1 MIRILAKSVREN
13 KKYSIIAPILVF
25 FQAMTNVAVPFLM
38 GDLIDKGI
46 MKGNLTYIC
55 HLGLLLLLL
64 ALAGIIAGITASWLA
79 GRASAGFSKNL
90 RHDLFNHIQQFS
102 FENIDNFSS
111 ASLVTRLTTDTNNL
125 QQAYQGMLRIA
136 VRAPSVMIFAFVMAF
151 VVSAKMAL
159 IFVVVIPIL
168 ALGLFVIIK
177 KARPLFHQVFQRY
190 DVLNQVVRE
199 DVRGIRVVKSYVRQA
214 TEKQKFNDAADGIYD
229 VFLKA
234 QRTMALN
241 APLMQFVVNATM
253 LLLCWFGAKLIV
265 GNQLQDGQLISMF
278 SYTMQILMSLN
289 MLSMIFNQLSMAEAS
304 ASRVV
309 RVLKAQPSIESPA
322 NGVQTVK
329 DGTVDFDHVNF
340 SYDHDP
346 QKLQL
351 QDINLHLK
359 AGETLGIIG
368 KTGSG
373 KSTLVSLLPRLYD
386 VTSGEVQLGGINVQD
401 YDLKTLRDNVSVVL
415 QNNVLFS
422 GTVKDNLRW
431 GDPHAT
437 DEQIIQACK
446 WAHADEFIQKL
457 PDGYDT
463 MLEQNGTN
471 VSGGQMQRLC
481 IARALLKNPQVL
493 ILDDSTSAVDTNTD
507 AQIRQAFRD
516 ELPHI
521 TKIIISQ
528 RISSILDA
536 DQIIV
541 LDHGK
546 ITAQG
551 THAELLKSS
560 KLYHDIYESQ
570 NYQGGEHH
578 GEANS

>member
-1 MIRILAKSVREN
+1 MIQILAKSVREN
-13 KKYSIIAPILVF
+13 KKYSIVAPILVF

-64 ALAGIIAGITASWLA
+64 ALAGIIAGTTASWLA

-241 APLMQFVVNATM
+241 APLMQFVINATM

-309 RVLKAQPSIESPA
+309 RVLKVQPSIESPA

-329 DGTVDFDHVNF
+329 DGMVDFDHVNF
-340 SYDHDP
+340 SYDHDS

-422 GTVKDNLRW
+422 GTIKDNLRW
-431 GDPHAT
+431 GNPHAT
-437 DEQIIQACK
+437 DEQIVQACK

-516 ELPHI
+516 DLPHI

-528 RISSILDA
+528 RISSISDA

-570 NYQGGEHH
+570 NYQGGEKH

>member
-64 ALAGIIAGITASWLA
+64 ALAGIIAGTTASWLA
-79 GRASAGFSKNL
+79 GRAAAGFSKNL

-159 IFVVVIPIL
+159 IFVVVIPVL

-322 NGVQTVK
+322 DGVQTVK

-386 VTSGEVQLGGINVQD
+386 VTSGKVQLGGINVQD

-431 GDPHAT
+431 GNPHAT

-516 ELPHI
+516 DLPYI

-528 RISSILDA
+528 RISSISDA

-570 NYQGGEHH
+570 NYQGGEKH

>member
-168 ALGLFVIIK
+168 TLGLFAIIK

-190 DVLNQVVRE
+190 DVLNQVIRE
-199 DVRGIRVVKSYVRQA
+199 DVRGIRVVKSYVRQD
-214 TEKQKFNDAADGIYD
+214 TENQKFDDASNGIYD

-234 QRTMALN
+234 QQTMALN

-309 RVLKAQPSIESPA
+309 RVLKAQPLIESPA

-422 GTVKDNLRW
+422 GTIKDNLRW
-431 GDPHAT
+431 GNPHAT
-437 DEQIIQACK
+437 DEQIVQACK

-516 ELPHI
+516 DLPHI

-528 RISSILDA
+528 RISSISDA

-570 NYQGGEHH
+570 NYQGGEKH

>member
-64 ALAGIIAGITASWLA
+64 ALAGIIAGTTASWLA
-79 GRASAGFSKNL
+79 GRAAAGFSKNL
-90 RHDLFNHIQQFS
+90 RYDLFNHIQQFS

-241 APLMQFVVNATM
+241 APLMQFVINATM

-322 NGVQTVK
+322 DGVQIVK
-329 DGTVDFDHVNF
+329 DGTVDFDRVNF

-422 GTVKDNLRW
+422 GTIKDNLRW
-431 GDPHAT
+431 GNPHAT
-437 DEQIIQACK
+437 DEQIVQACK

-516 ELPHI
+516 DLPHI

-528 RISSILDA
+528 RISSISDA

-570 NYQGGEHH
+570 NYQGGEKH

>member
-64 ALAGIIAGITASWLA
+64 ALAGIIAGTTASWLA
-79 GRASAGFSKNL
+79 GRAAAGFSKNL
-90 RHDLFNHIQQFS
+90 RYDLFNHIQQFS

-199 DVRGIRVVKSYVRQA
+199 DVRGIRVVKSYVRQD
-214 TEKQKFNDAADGIYD
+214 TENQKFDDAANRIYD

-234 QRTMALN
+234 QQTMALN

-309 RVLKAQPSIESPA
+309 RVLKAQPLIESPA

-386 VTSGEVQLGGINVQD
+386 VTSGKVQLGGINVQD

-431 GDPHAT
+431 GNPHAT

-516 ELPHI
+516 DLPYI

-528 RISSILDA
+528 RISSISDA

-570 NYQGGEHH
+570 NYQGGEKH

>member
-64 ALAGIIAGITASWLA
+64 ALAGIIAGTTASWVA
-79 GRASAGFSKNL
+79 GKATAGFSKNL
-90 RHDLFNHIQQFS
+90 RHDLFEHIQQFS

-168 ALGLFVIIK
+168 TLGLFAIIK

-199 DVRGIRVVKSYVRQA
+199 DVRGIRVVKSYVRQD
-214 TEKQKFNDAADGIYD
+214 TENQKFDDAANGIYD

-234 QRTMALN
+234 QQTMALN

-322 NGVQTVK
+322 DGVQTVK

-340 SYDHDP
+340 SYDHDL

-386 VTSGEVQLGGINVQD
+386 VTSGKVQLGGINVQD

-431 GDPHAT
+431 GNPHAT

-516 ELPHI
+516 DLPHI

-528 RISSILDA
+528 RISSISDA

-570 NYQGGEHH
+570 NYQGGEKY

>member
-241 APLMQFVVNATM
+241 APLMQFVINATM

-322 NGVQTVK
+322 DGVQIVK
-329 DGTVDFDHVNF
+329 DGTVDFDRVNF

-437 DEQIIQACK
+437 DEQINQACK

-528 RISSILDA
+528 RISSISDA

-560 KLYHDIYESQ
+560 KLYRDIYESQ

>member
-168 ALGLFVIIK
+168 TLGLFAIIK

-199 DVRGIRVVKSYVRQA
+199 DVRGIRVVKSYVRQD
-214 TEKQKFNDAADGIYD
+214 TENQKFDDAANGIYD

-234 QRTMALN
+234 QQTMALN

-309 RVLKAQPSIESPA
+309 RVLKVQPSIESPA

-340 SYDHDP
+340 SYDHDS

-422 GTVKDNLRW
+422 GTIKDNLRW
-431 GDPHAT
+431 GNPHAT
-437 DEQIIQACK
+437 DEQIVQACK

-516 ELPHI
+516 DLPHI

-528 RISSILDA
+528 RISSISDA

>member
-64 ALAGIIAGITASWLA
+64 ALAGIIAGTTASWLA
-79 GRASAGFSKNL
+79 GRAAAGFSKNL
-90 RHDLFNHIQQFS
+90 RYDLFNHIQQFS

-241 APLMQFVVNATM
+241 APLMQFVINATM

-309 RVLKAQPSIESPA
+309 RVLKVQPSIESPA

-340 SYDHDP
+340 SYDHDS

-446 WAHADEFIQKL
+446 CAHADEFIQKL

-516 ELPHI
+516 DLPHI

-528 RISSILDA
+528 RISSISDA

-570 NYQGGEHH
+570 NYQGGEKH

>member
-64 ALAGIIAGITASWLA
+64 ALAGIIAGTTASWLA
-79 GRASAGFSKNL
+79 GRAAAGFSKNL
-90 RHDLFNHIQQFS
+90 RYDLFNHIQQFS

-168 ALGLFVIIK
+168 TLGLFAIIK

-322 NGVQTVK
+322 DGVQIVK
-329 DGTVDFDHVNF
+329 DGTVDFDRVNF

-528 RISSILDA
+528 RISSISDA

>member
-64 ALAGIIAGITASWLA
+64 ALAGIIAGTTASWLA
-79 GRASAGFSKNL
+79 GRAAAGFSKNL
-90 RHDLFNHIQQFS
+90 RYDLFNHIQQFS

-241 APLMQFVVNATM
+241 APLMQFVINATM

-322 NGVQTVK
+322 DGVQIVK
-329 DGTVDFDHVNF
+329 DGTVDFDRVNF

-422 GTVKDNLRW
+422 GTIKDNLRW
-431 GDPHAT
+431 GNPHAT
-437 DEQIIQACK
+437 DEQIVQACK

-528 RISSILDA
+528 RISSISDA

>member
-199 DVRGIRVVKSYVRQA
+199 DVRGIRVVKSYVRQE

-241 APLMQFVVNATM
+241 VPLMQFVVNATM

-309 RVLKAQPSIESPA
+309 RVLKAQSSIESPA
-322 NGVQTVK
+322 DGAQTVK

-386 VTSGEVQLGGINVQD
+386 VTSGKVQLGGINVQD

-431 GDPHAT
+431 GNPHAT

-516 ELPHI
+516 DLPHI

-528 RISSILDA
+528 RISSISDA

-570 NYQGGEHH
+570 NYQGGEKH

>member
-64 ALAGIIAGITASWLA
+64 ALAGIIAGTTASWLA
-79 GRASAGFSKNL
+79 GRAAAGFSKNL
-90 RHDLFNHIQQFS
+90 RYDLFNHIQQFS

-199 DVRGIRVVKSYVRQA
+199 DVRGIRVVKSYVRQE

-309 RVLKAQPSIESPA
+309 RVLKVQPSIESPA

-329 DGTVDFDHVNF
+329 DGTVDFDRVNF

-422 GTVKDNLRW
+422 GTIKDNLRW
-431 GDPHAT
+431 GNPHAT
-437 DEQIIQACK
+437 DEQIVQACK

-528 RISSILDA
+528 RISSISDA

>member
-1 MIRILAKSVREN
+1 
-13 KKYSIIAPILVF
+13 
-25 FQAMTNVAVPFLM
+25 
-38 GDLIDKGI
+38 
-46 MKGNLTYIC
+46 
-55 HLGLLLLLL
+55 
-64 ALAGIIAGITASWLA
+64 
-79 GRASAGFSKNL
+79 
-90 RHDLFNHIQQFS
+90 
-102 FENIDNFSS
+102 
-111 ASLVTRLTTDTNNL
+111 
-125 QQAYQGMLRIA
+125 
-136 VRAPSVMIFAFVMAF
+136 
-151 VVSAKMAL
+151 
-159 IFVVVIPIL
+159 
-168 ALGLFVIIK
+168 
-177 KARPLFHQVFQRY
+177 
-190 DVLNQVVRE
+190 
-199 DVRGIRVVKSYVRQA
+199 
-214 TEKQKFNDAADGIYD
+214 
-229 VFLKA
+229 
-234 QRTMALN
+234 
-241 APLMQFVVNATM
+241 
-253 LLLCWFGAKLIV
+253 
-265 GNQLQDGQLISMF
+265 
-278 SYTMQILMSLN
+278 

-309 RVLKAQPSIESPA
+309 RVLKGPTIDRITCRWGFKSLRMARF
-322 NGVQTVK
+322 
-329 DGTVDFDHVNF
+329 DFDRVNF

-528 RISSILDA
+528 RISSISDA

-578 GEANS
+578 GKANS

>member
-1 MIRILAKSVREN
+1 
-13 KKYSIIAPILVF
+13 
-25 FQAMTNVAVPFLM
+25 
-38 GDLIDKGI
+38 
-46 MKGNLTYIC
+46 
-55 HLGLLLLLL
+55 
-64 ALAGIIAGITASWLA
+64 
-79 GRASAGFSKNL
+79 
-90 RHDLFNHIQQFS
+90 
-102 FENIDNFSS
+102 
-111 ASLVTRLTTDTNNL
+111 
-125 QQAYQGMLRIA
+125 MLRIA
-136 VRAPSVMIFAFVMAF
+136 VRAPSVMIFAFAMAF

-340 SYDHDP
+340 SYDHDL

-431 GDPHAT
+431 GNPHAT
-437 DEQIIQACK
+437 DEQIVQACK

-528 RISSILDA
+528 RISSISDA

-578 GEANS
+578 GESNS

>member
-199 DVRGIRVVKSYVRQA
+199 DVRGIRVVKSYVRQE

-322 NGVQTVK
+322 DGVQIVK
-329 DGTVDFDHVNF
+329 DGTVDFDRVNF

-422 GTVKDNLRW
+422 GTIKDNLRW
-431 GDPHAT
+431 GNPHAT
-437 DEQIIQACK
+437 DEQIVQACK

-493 ILDDSTSAVDTNTD
+493 ILDDSTSTVDTNTD

-516 ELPHI
+516 DLPHI

-528 RISSILDA
+528 RISSISDA

-570 NYQGGEHH
+570 NYQGGEKH

>member
-168 ALGLFVIIK
+168 TLGLFAIIK

-190 DVLNQVVRE
+190 DVLNQVIRE
-199 DVRGIRVVKSYVRQA
+199 DVRGIRVVKSYVRQD
-214 TEKQKFNDAADGIYD
+214 TENQKFDDASNGIYD

-234 QRTMALN
+234 QQTMALN

-309 RVLKAQPSIESPA
+309 RVLKAQSSIESPA
-322 NGVQTVK
+322 DGAQTVK

-386 VTSGEVQLGGINVQD
+386 VTSGKVQLGGINVQD

-431 GDPHAT
+431 GNPHAT

-516 ELPHI
+516 DLPHI

-528 RISSILDA
+528 RISSISDA

-570 NYQGGEHH
+570 NYQGGEKH

>member
-13 KKYSIIAPILVF
+13 KKYSIVAPILVF

-64 ALAGIIAGITASWLA
+64 ALAGIIAGTTASWLA

-136 VRAPSVMIFAFVMAF
+136 VRAPSVMIFAFAMAF

-168 ALGLFVIIK
+168 TLGLFAIIK

-386 VTSGEVQLGGINVQD
+386 VTSGEVRLGGINVQN

-431 GDPHAT
+431 GNPHAT
-437 DEQIIQACK
+437 DEQIVQACK

-528 RISSILDA
+528 RISSISDA

-546 ITAQG
+546 VTAQG

>member
-168 ALGLFVIIK
+168 TFGLFAIIK

-199 DVRGIRVVKSYVRQA
+199 DVRGIRVVKSYVRQD
-214 TEKQKFNDAADGIYD
+214 TENQKFDDAANGIYD

-234 QRTMALN
+234 QQTMALN

-322 NGVQTVK
+322 DGVQTVK
-329 DGTVDFDHVNF
+329 DGTVDFDHVSF

-386 VTSGEVQLGGINVQD
+386 VTSGKVQLGGINVQD

-431 GDPHAT
+431 GNPHAT

-516 ELPHI
+516 DLPHI

-528 RISSILDA
+528 RISSISDA

-570 NYQGGEHH
+570 NYQGGEKH

>member
-1 MIRILAKSVREN
+1 
-13 KKYSIIAPILVF
+13 
-25 FQAMTNVAVPFLM
+25 
-38 GDLIDKGI
+38 
-46 MKGNLTYIC
+46 
-55 HLGLLLLLL
+55 
-64 ALAGIIAGITASWLA
+64 
-79 GRASAGFSKNL
+79 
-90 RHDLFNHIQQFS
+90 
-102 FENIDNFSS
+102 
-111 ASLVTRLTTDTNNL
+111 
-125 QQAYQGMLRIA
+125 
-136 VRAPSVMIFAFVMAF
+136 
-151 VVSAKMAL
+151 
-159 IFVVVIPIL
+159 
-168 ALGLFVIIK
+168 
-177 KARPLFHQVFQRY
+177 
-190 DVLNQVVRE
+190 
-199 DVRGIRVVKSYVRQA
+199 
-214 TEKQKFNDAADGIYD
+214 
-229 VFLKA
+229 
-234 QRTMALN
+234 
-241 APLMQFVVNATM
+241 
-253 LLLCWFGAKLIV
+253 
-265 GNQLQDGQLISMF
+265 
-278 SYTMQILMSLN
+278 

-322 NGVQTVK
+322 DGVQIVK
-329 DGTVDFDHVNF
+329 DGTVDFDRVNF

-422 GTVKDNLRW
+422 GTIKDNLRW
-431 GDPHAT
+431 GNPHAT
-437 DEQIIQACK
+437 DEQIVQACK

-528 RISSILDA
+528 RISSISDA

-570 NYQGGEHH
+570 NYQGGEKH

>member
-55 HLGLLLLLL
+55 QLGLLLLLL

-199 DVRGIRVVKSYVRQA
+199 DVRGIRVVKSYVRQE

-241 APLMQFVVNATM
+241 VPLMQFVVNATM

-309 RVLKAQPSIESPA
+309 RVLKVQPSIESPA

-340 SYDHDP
+340 SYDHDS

-422 GTVKDNLRW
+422 GTIKDNLRW
-431 GDPHAT
+431 GNPHAT
-437 DEQIIQACK
+437 DEQIVQACK

-528 RISSILDA
+528 RISSISDA

>member
-168 ALGLFVIIK
+168 TFGLFAIIK

-199 DVRGIRVVKSYVRQA
+199 DVRGIRVVKSYVRQD
-214 TEKQKFNDAADGIYD
+214 TENQKFDDAANGIYD

-234 QRTMALN
+234 QQTMALN

-309 RVLKAQPSIESPA
+309 RVLKAQPSIELPA
-322 NGVQTVK
+322 DGVQTVK
-329 DGTVDFDHVNF
+329 DGTVDFDHVSF

-386 VTSGEVQLGGINVQD
+386 VTSGKVQLGGINVQD

-431 GDPHAT
+431 GNPHAT
-437 DEQIIQACK
+437 DEQIVQACK

-516 ELPHI
+516 DLPHI

-528 RISSILDA
+528 RISSISDA

>member
-64 ALAGIIAGITASWLA
+64 ALAGIIAGTTASWLA
-79 GRASAGFSKNL
+79 GRAAAGFSKNL
-90 RHDLFNHIQQFS
+90 RYDLFNHIQQFS

-241 APLMQFVVNATM
+241 APLMQFVINATM

-322 NGVQTVK
+322 DGVQIVK
-329 DGTVDFDHVNF
+329 DGTVDFDRVNF

-431 GDPHAT
+431 GNPHAT
-437 DEQIIQACK
+437 DEQIVQACK

-516 ELPHI
+516 DLPHI

-528 RISSILDA
+528 RISSISDA

-570 NYQGGEHH
+570 NYQGGEKH